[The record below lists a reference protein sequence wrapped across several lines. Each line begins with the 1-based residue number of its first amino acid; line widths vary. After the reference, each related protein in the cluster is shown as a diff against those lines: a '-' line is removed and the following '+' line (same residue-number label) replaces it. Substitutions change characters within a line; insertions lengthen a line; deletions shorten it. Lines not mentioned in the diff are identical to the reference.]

1 MNEIICA
8 YCDKPIEDEKKSIYK
23 YFPAE
28 GIHKKVHFHHLQV
41 KKESD
46 EAQTKITRRNRN

>member
-46 EAQTKITRRNRN
+46 EAQTKITRRNRD